1 MTKSVGTGSKSTILM
16 QSIWTLTSN
25 SLAFLYQVSRI
36 QLLPEFL
43 KAQRIAASD
52 MRRNCSVALGNVNI
66 SKNRY
71 TDLMRLEAYLTLVR
85 ITDLLHGVISMQ
97 ALFP

>member
-1 MTKSVGTGSKSTILM
+1 MVFIPESLKTSQESLKLRSPEAVVVKPPDDDSNYR
-16 QSIWTLTSN
+16 SIT
-25 SLAFLYQVSRI
+25 FYHDKIFSRI

-43 KAQRIAASD
+43 KAQRTAASD

-71 TDLMRLEAYLTLVR
+71 TDVLTL
-85 ITDLLHGVISMQ
+85 
-97 ALFP
+97 